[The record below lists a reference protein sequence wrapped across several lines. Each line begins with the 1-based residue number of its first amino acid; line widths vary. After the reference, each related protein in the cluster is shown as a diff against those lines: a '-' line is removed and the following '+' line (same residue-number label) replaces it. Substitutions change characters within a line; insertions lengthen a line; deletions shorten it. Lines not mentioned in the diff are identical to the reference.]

1 MTKGITGNNF
11 PFFSLHLNTNVDK
24 VMNSY
29 RKYFRSVVLYCHV
42 LCVKLPL
49 KSIRVV
55 YAIQW
60 HNQAI
65 NYESSA
71 NTKHNKPQTNNINK

>member
-1 MTKGITGNNF
+1 MTKGITRNNF
-11 PFFSLHLNTNVDK
+11 PFFSLHLNTSVGK

-55 YAIQW
+55 YAIQR

-65 NYESSA
+65 NYESST
-71 NTKHNKPQTNNINK
+71 NTKHNKPETNDINK

>member
-1 MTKGITGNNF
+1 MTKGITWNDF

-29 RKYFRSVVLYCHV
+29 RKYFRSVALYCHV

-71 NTKHNKPQTNNINK
+71 NTKQNKPQTNDINK

>member
-11 PFFSLHLNTNVDK
+11 PFFNLQLKAIVDN

-29 RKYFRSVVLYCHV
+29 RKYFRSIALYCHV

-49 KSIRVV
+49 KSVRVV
-55 YAIQW
+55 YAPQW

-71 NTKHNKPQTNNINK
+71 NTKHNKPQTNDINK